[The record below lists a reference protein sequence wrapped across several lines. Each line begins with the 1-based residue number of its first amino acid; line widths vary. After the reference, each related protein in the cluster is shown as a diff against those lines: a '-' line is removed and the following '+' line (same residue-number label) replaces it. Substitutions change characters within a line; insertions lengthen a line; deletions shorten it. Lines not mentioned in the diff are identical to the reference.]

1 MAQKTKYLNRLGISE
16 IVQSRKEV
24 PSDYFCDCELCNP
37 EKFMGEIFHNDSGKY
52 YSNKIRKGYYLDKA
66 GDHLDVG
73 HMIGYRWAIQNL
85 CPENGWVF
93 DPTVGS
99 GTAIIEAI
107 NNKRNGVGI
116 ELEYPEIA
124 QKSIDFQESEMSSI
138 LIPGDA
144 RNTAEL
150 LKGKGFEERSLDLII
165 NGTPYPSNGSLSSD
179 APQRQK
185 MGDYSDRDRTFNYNH
200 ERNMGLTSGEE
211 WRNLIRDMYT
221 QSLFFLKPG
230 GRFVIIVKDLIRN
243 KKPYNLHKEIIDL
256 VLEDNFDV
264 EYEGFFLH
272 KHIPTTMFINTYGK
286 RFPDV
291 KIPLYQT
298 GIVLK
303 KIEL

>member
-1 MAQKTKYLNRLGISE
+1 MAQETKYLNRLGVSE
-16 IVQSRKEV
+16 IIQSRKEI
-24 PSDYFCDCELCNP
+24 PHDYFCTCKLCNP
-37 EKFMGEIFHNDSGKY
+37 KKFMGEIFHNDSGKY

-99 GTAIIEAI
+99 GTSIVEAI

-124 QKSIDFQESEMSSI
+124 KKTINFQDSEMNSL

-144 RNTAEL
+144 RHTKDL
-150 LKGKGFEERSLDLII
+150 LIQNGFFENSFDLII

-185 MGDYSDRDRTFNYNH
+185 MGDYSDRAKTFNYNH
-200 ERNMGLTSGEE
+200 TKNMGLTSGEE
-211 WRNLIRDMYT
+211 WRNLIRDMYN
-221 QSLFFLKPG
+221 QSLSFIKPG

>member
-1 MAQKTKYLNRLGISE
+1 MAQETKYLNKLGVSDV
-16 IVQSRKEV
+16 VQSRFV
-24 PSDYFCDCELCNP
+24 IPPDYHCNCELCNP
-37 EKFMGEIFHNDSGKY
+37 LKFKGEIFHNDSNRY
-52 YSNKIRKGYYLDKA
+52 YSNKIRKGYYLDVA

-85 CPENGWVF
+85 CPEGGWVF
-93 DPTVGS
+93 DPTVGA
-99 GTAIIEAI
+99 GTAIVEAI

-124 QKSIDFQESEMSSI
+124 KKTINFQNSEMNSL
-138 LIPGDA
+138 LISGDA
-144 RNTAEL
+144 RHTKDL
-150 LKGKGFEERSLDLII
+150 LIQNGFFENSLDLII

-200 ERNMGLTSGEE
+200 EKNMGLTSGEE
-211 WRNLIRDMYT
+211 WRNLIRDMYN
-221 QSLFFLKPG
+221 QSIFFLKPG

-256 VLEDNFDV
+256 VLCDNFDV

-286 RFPDV
+286 RFPGV

-303 KIEL
+303 KI

>member
-1 MAQKTKYLNRLGISE
+1 MAQEAKYLNRLGVSE
-16 IVQSRKEV
+16 IVQSRKGV
-24 PSDYFCDCELCNP
+24 PSDYHCNCKFCNP
-37 EKFMGEIFHNDSGKY
+37 DKFMGEIFHNDSGKY
-52 YSNKIRKGYYLDKA
+52 YSNKIRKGYYLDKT
-66 GDHLDVG
+66 GEHLDVG
-73 HMIGYRWAIQNL
+73 HMIGYRWAVQNL

-99 GTAIIEAI
+99 GTAIIESI

-124 QKSIDFQESEMSSI
+124 KKSIEAQKSGMNSL

-144 RNTAEL
+144 RHTKDL
-150 LKGKGFEERSLDLII
+150 LIQNGFFENSFDLII

-200 ERNMGLTSGEE
+200 ERNMGLTSGKE
-211 WRNLIRDMYT
+211 WQSLIQGMYT
-221 QSLFFLKPG
+221 QSIQFLKPG
-230 GRFVIIVKDLIRN
+230 GRFVIIVKDLIRD
-243 KKPYNLHKEIIDL
+243 KQPYNLHKEIIDL
-256 VLEDNFDV
+256 VLEENFNM

-272 KHIPTTMFINTYGK
+272 KHIPSTMFINTYGK
-286 RFPDV
+286 RYPWV
-291 KIPLYQT
+291 KVPLYQT

-303 KIEL
+303 KI